1 MKNFFKSLIAVAI
14 LGMATSVF
22 ATGAVGVNPAQ
33 SGVLVFTNGGV
44 VSNVFTFPYS
54 YQSVPVVKFFSDTTN
69 ATPMTNSAVTTTNF
83 TLYIATSTNANIA
96 WSSYIGTPRI
106 QAATTVCFANVATNV
121 AFPAPY
127 AQVPVVVLTGGNT
140 NINGN
145 TAITAVTTTNFTIQ
159 CNVNNT
165 NQWMS
170 FGISAIPSQSDNT
183 AAGYNDVNY

>member
-1 MKNFFKSLIAVAI
+1 MKNLIKFIAAVSLVIG
-14 LGMATSVF
+14 LNSY
-22 ATGAVGVNPAQ
+22 ATGAIGVNQPQ
-33 SGVLVFTNGGV
+33 SGVIAFTNAGV
-44 VSNVFTFPYS
+44 VSNVFSFPYA

-69 ATPMTNSAVTTTNF
+69 ATPLTNSAVTTTNF

-96 WSSYIGTPRI
+96 WNSYIGTPRI

-127 AQVPVVVLTGGNT
+127 AQIPVVVLTGGNT

-145 TAITAVTTTNFTIQ
+145 TVVTAVTTTNFTIQ

-170 FGISAIPSQSDNT
+170 FGISALPSTSAST
-183 AAGYNDVNY
+183 AAGYNHVNY